1 MMNIFISPFYDT
13 VFFIDMLIRLM
24 ILQQISGLFLSNL
37 KKCWIAFLLTGCQI
51 VFYDIY
57 LLLEPFSF
65 LVIIPF
71 LKTNWNGTQKLF
83 YGLLPF
89 VIGDMFQ
96 RIISLYLRF
105 VFQLDYFSLGLFFDI
120 ILTLLLIPFYTLFFK
135 GLRIE
140 AKYLKV
146 DTLDSDFKN
155 MFIRLNISFI
165 VYFLFVRTTVLI
177 ERWVEMKVISVNW
190 DPYYVRTNIVLLYFV
205 LFTASLLYLNYR
217 NKEKQD
223 KEIQELKDKQ
233 LTDLGRYSRH
243 VESLYKEIRSFR
255 HDYTNILISLNE
267 AIKEEDIV
275 AIRSIYQEVIAD
287 SDRKF
292 YDGKYDIARLSNIQN
307 PAVKSLLS
315 SKMLEAQKKGI
326 AISVEVDA
334 EIEPPALEL
343 IEFITI
349 LSILLDN
356 AIDAAEQCVNGNI
369 VFAYFQEDDRKIIVV
384 ENTTVEDKVST
395 SHIFEYGH
403 STKGDNRGIG
413 LANVKAILHKY
424 PKFSISTNSSNHRFV
439 QELIFIENEY

>member
-1 MMNIFISPFYDT
+1 MKVSLGYDIL
-13 VFFIDMLIRLM
+13 FFIDILIRLY
-24 ILQQISGLFLSNL
+24 IFQQISGFRMTTKKKIAIAVIITLASILLSGTFQL
-37 KKCWIAFLLTGCQI
+37 W
-51 VFYDIY
+51 
-57 LLLEPFSF
+57 EPFS
-65 LVIIPF
+65 LLLIISF
-71 LKTNWNGTQKLF
+71 LKTGWNKIQKIF
-83 YGLLPF
+83 YCLLPF

-96 RIISLYLRF
+96 RIIGLYLRF
-105 VFQLDYFSLGLFFDI
+105 VFDIDIISFNSSPFFNI
-120 ILTLLLIPFYTLFFK
+120 ILTLLLVPFYTIFFK
-135 GLRIE
+135 GLGIE
-140 AKYLKV
+140 SKNLQV
-146 DTLDSDFKN
+146 DTLDQTFKKIFISLN
-155 MFIRLNISFI
+155 VFFITYFLIIRGMIQLEIAIENGLILNIDTYFIR
-165 VYFLFVRTTVLI
+165 
-177 ERWVEMKVISVNW
+177 
-190 DPYYVRTNIVLLYFV
+190 TNVLLIYFTI
-205 LFTASLLYLNYR
+205 FIISMLYLNYQK
-217 NKEKQD
+217 KEKQD

-233 LTDLGRYSRH
+233 LAYLGRYSRH

-326 AISVEVDA
+326 AISVEVDT

-356 AIDAAEQCVNGNI
+356 AIDAAEQCTNGNI
-369 VFAYFQEDDRKIIVV
+369 VFAYFQEYGRKIVVV

-395 SHIFEYGH
+395 SHIFEYGQ
-403 STKGDNRGIG
+403 STKGNNRGIG
-413 LANVKAILHKY
+413 LANVKAILDNY

-439 QELIFIENEY
+439 QELVFLE

>member
-1 MMNIFISPFYDT
+1 MNIFISPFYDT

-24 ILQQISGLFLSNL
+24 ILQQISGLFLSKK
-37 KKCWIAFLLTGCQI
+37 KKCFIASCLTVCQI
-51 VFYDIY
+51 ILYDIY

-65 LVIIPF
+65 LIVIPF
-71 LKTNWNGTQKLF
+71 FKTNWNRTQKIF

-105 VFQLDYFSLGLFFDI
+105 IFDVDI
-120 ILTLLLIPFYTLFFK
+120 VYANASAMFEILLSILLIPFYYGFFK

-140 AKYLKV
+140 SKYLQV
-146 DTLDSDFKN
+146 DTLDKKFRGI
-155 MFIRLNISFI
+155 FFGLNILFI
-165 VYFLFVRTTVLI
+165 TYFLLIRGNLFLEVLMDKGI
-177 ERWVEMKVISVNW
+177 VDIKI
-190 DPYYVRTNIVLLYFV
+190 DTYFIRTNILLLYFI
-205 LFTASLLYLNYR
+205 LFTVSMLYLNYQK
-217 NKEKQD
+217 KEKQD

-275 AIRSIYQEVIAD
+275 AIRTIYSEVIAD

-334 EIEPPALEL
+334 EIEPPDLEL

-369 VFAYFQEDDRKIIVV
+369 VFAYFQEYDRKIIVV
-384 ENTTVEDKVST
+384 ENNTVEDKVST

-413 LANVKAILHKY
+413 LANVKTILDNY

-439 QELIFIENEY
+439 QELVFLE

>member
-13 VFFIDMLIRLM
+13 VFFIDMLIRLL
-24 ILQQISGLFLSNL
+24 ILQRISGLFLSNW
-37 KKCWIAFLLTGCQI
+37 KKFWIAFLLTGCQI

-146 DTLDSDFKN
+146 DTVDSDFKN
-155 MFIRLNISFI
+155 IFIRLNISFI

-255 HDYTNILISLNE
+255 HDYTNILVSLNE
-267 AIKEEDIV
+267 AIKEEDID

-315 SKMLEAQKKGI
+315 SKMLEAQKKSI

-356 AIDAAEQCVNGNI
+356 AIDAAEQCTNGNI
-369 VFAYFQEDDRKIIVV
+369 VFAYFQEYDRKIVVV
-384 ENTTVEDKVST
+384 ENTTVEDKAAT

-413 LANVKAILHKY
+413 LANVKTILDNY

-439 QELIFIENEY
+439 QELVFLE

>member
-1 MMNIFISPFYDT
+1 MNIFISPFYDT

-24 ILQQISGLFLSNL
+24 ILQQISGLFLSKK
-37 KKCWIAFLLTGCQI
+37 KKCLIASCLTVSQI
-51 VFYDIY
+51 VLYNFYS
-57 LLLEPFSF
+57 LLEPFSF
-65 LVIIPF
+65 LAIIPF
-71 LKTNWNGTQKLF
+71 LKTNWNKTQKIF
-83 YGLLPF
+83 YCLLPF

-96 RIISLYLRF
+96 RLIALYLRF
-105 VFQLDYFSLGLFFDI
+105 LFQLDYSEMSVNLLFEI
-120 ILTLLLIPFYTLFFK
+120 VLTLLLIPFYLLFLK

-140 AKYLKV
+140 AKDLKV
-146 DTLDSDFKN
+146 DTLDRELRKIFWWFN
-155 MFIRLNISFI
+155 ASFI
-165 VYFLFVRTTVLI
+165 TYFLLVRTTVQFEFLSI
-177 ERWVEMKVISVNW
+177 NNKITINW
-190 DPYYVRTNIVLLYFV
+190 DPYYVRTNILLVYFIIFV
-205 LFTASLLYLNYR
+205 VSLLYLNYKK
-217 NKEKQD
+217 KEKSD
-223 KEIQELKDKQ
+223 REFQELKDKQ
-233 LTDLGRYSRH
+233 IIDLGRYSRH
-243 VESLYKEIRSFR
+243 IESLYKEIRSFR

-356 AIDAAEQCVNGNI
+356 AIDAAEQCTNGNI
-369 VFAYFQEDDRKIIVV
+369 VFAYFQEYDRKIMVV
-384 ENTTVEDKVST
+384 ENTTVEDKVAT
-395 SHIFEYGH
+395 NHIFKYGH

-413 LANVKAILHKY
+413 LANVKAILDNY

-439 QELIFIENEY
+439 QELVFID

>member
-1 MMNIFISPFYDT
+1 MNIFISPFYDT

-24 ILQQISGLFLSNL
+24 ILQQISGLFLSKK
-37 KKCWIAFLLTGCQI
+37 KKCFIASCLTVCQI
-51 VFYDIY
+51 ILYDIY

-65 LVIIPF
+65 LIVIPF
-71 LKTNWNGTQKLF
+71 FKTNWNGTQKLF

-155 MFIRLNISFI
+155 IFLSLNISFI

-177 ERWVEMKVISVNW
+177 ERWVEMKVIAVNW

-267 AIKEEDIV
+267 AIKDQDIV
-275 AIRSIYQEVIAD
+275 AIRTIYQGVIAD

-369 VFAYFQEDDRKIIVV
+369 VFAYFQEDDRKIVVV

-413 LANVKAILHKY
+413 LANVKAILDNY

-439 QELIFIENEY
+439 QELVFLE

>member
-1 MMNIFISPFYDT
+1 MNIFISPFYDT

-24 ILQQISGLFLSNL
+24 ILQQISGLFLSKK
-37 KKCWIAFLLTGCQI
+37 KKCFIASCLTVCQI
-51 VFYDIY
+51 ILYDIY

-65 LVIIPF
+65 LIVIPF
-71 LKTNWNGTQKLF
+71 FKTNWNRTQKIF

-105 VFQLDYFSLGLFFDI
+105 IFDVDI
-120 ILTLLLIPFYTLFFK
+120 VYANASAMFEILLSILLIPFYYGFFK

-140 AKYLKV
+140 SKYLQV
-146 DTLDSDFKN
+146 DTLDKKFRGI
-155 MFIRLNISFI
+155 FFGLNILFI
-165 VYFLFVRTTVLI
+165 TYFLLIRGNLFLEVLMDKGI
-177 ERWVEMKVISVNW
+177 VDIKI
-190 DPYYVRTNIVLLYFV
+190 DTYFIRTNILLLYFI
-205 LFTASLLYLNYR
+205 LFTVSMLYLNYQK
-217 NKEKQD
+217 KEKQD

-275 AIRSIYQEVIAD
+275 AIRTIYSEVIAD

-334 EIEPPALEL
+334 EIEPPDLEL

-356 AIDAAEQCVNGNI
+356 AIDAAKQCANGNI

-395 SHIFEYGH
+395 SNIFEYGH

-413 LANVKAILHKY
+413 LANVKTILDNY

-439 QELIFIENEY
+439 QELVFLE

>member
-1 MMNIFISPFYDT
+1 MTISPGYDAL
-13 VFFIDMLIRLM
+13 FFIDILIRLY
-24 ILQQISGLFLSNL
+24 IFQQISGFKIEKKKRITIAVIITLASILLSSTFQL
-37 KKCWIAFLLTGCQI
+37 W
-51 VFYDIY
+51 
-57 LLLEPFSF
+57 EPFS
-65 LVIIPF
+65 LLLIVSF
-71 LKTNWNGTQKLF
+71 LKTDWNKTQKIF
-83 YGLLPF
+83 YCLLPF

-96 RIISLYLRF
+96 RIIGLYLRF
-105 VFQLDYFSLGLFFDI
+105 IFDI
-120 ILTLLLIPFYTLFFK
+120 DIVTLNSSPLFNILLTLLLVPFYTIFFK
-135 GLRIE
+135 GLGIE
-140 AKYLKV
+140 SKNLQV
-146 DTLDSDFKN
+146 DTLNQDFKKVFIGLN
-155 MFIRLNISFI
+155 VFFITYFLIIRSMIQLEIAIENGLNLKIDTYFIR
-165 VYFLFVRTTVLI
+165 
-177 ERWVEMKVISVNW
+177 
-190 DPYYVRTNIVLLYFV
+190 TNVLLIYFI
-205 LFTASLLYLNYR
+205 LFTVSMLYLNYQK
-217 NKEKQD
+217 KEKQAL
-223 KEIQELKDKQ
+223 EIQELKDKQ

-275 AIRSIYQEVIAD
+275 AIRTIYSEVIAD

-334 EIEPPALEL
+334 EIEPPDLEL

-356 AIDAAEQCVNGNI
+356 AIDAAKQCANGNI
-369 VFAYFQEDDRKIIVV
+369 VFAYFQEDDRKIVVV
-384 ENTTVEDKVST
+384 ENTTVEDKVAT
-395 SHIFEYGH
+395 NHIFKYGH

-413 LANVKAILHKY
+413 LANVKAILDNY

-439 QELIFIENEY
+439 QELVFLE

>member
-1 MMNIFISPFYDT
+1 MNIFISPFYDT

-24 ILQQISGLFLSNL
+24 ILQQISGLFLSKK
-37 KKCWIAFLLTGCQI
+37 KKCFIASCLTVCQI
-51 VFYDIY
+51 ILYDIY

-65 LVIIPF
+65 LIVIPF
-71 LKTNWNGTQKLF
+71 FKTNWNRTQKIF

-105 VFQLDYFSLGLFFDI
+105 IFDVDI
-120 ILTLLLIPFYTLFFK
+120 VYANASAMFEILLSILLIPFYYGFFK

-140 AKYLKV
+140 SKYLQV
-146 DTLDSDFKN
+146 DTLDKKFRGI
-155 MFIRLNISFI
+155 FFGLNILFI
-165 VYFLFVRTTVLI
+165 TYFLLIRGNLFLEVLMDKGI
-177 ERWVEMKVISVNW
+177 VDIKI
-190 DPYYVRTNIVLLYFV
+190 DTYFIRTNILLLYFI
-205 LFTASLLYLNYR
+205 LFTVSMLYLNYQK
-217 NKEKQD
+217 KEKQD

-275 AIRSIYQEVIAD
+275 AIRTIYSEVIAD

-334 EIEPPALEL
+334 EIEPPDLEL

-356 AIDAAEQCVNGNI
+356 AIDAAKQCANGNI

-413 LANVKAILHKY
+413 LTNVKTILDNY

-439 QELIFIENEY
+439 QELVFLE

>member
-1 MMNIFISPFYDT
+1 MTISPGYDAL
-13 VFFIDMLIRLM
+13 FFIDILIRLY
-24 ILQQISGLFLSNL
+24 IFQQISGFKIEKKKRITIAVIITLASILLSSTFQL
-37 KKCWIAFLLTGCQI
+37 W
-51 VFYDIY
+51 
-57 LLLEPFSF
+57 EPFS
-65 LVIIPF
+65 LLLIVSF
-71 LKTNWNGTQKLF
+71 LKTDWNKTQKIF
-83 YGLLPF
+83 YCLLPF

-96 RIISLYLRF
+96 RIIGLYLRF
-105 VFQLDYFSLGLFFDI
+105 IFDI
-120 ILTLLLIPFYTLFFK
+120 DIVTLNSSPLFNILLTLLLVPFYTIFFK
-135 GLRIE
+135 GLGIE
-140 AKYLKV
+140 SKNLQV
-146 DTLDSDFKN
+146 DTLNQDFKKIFISLN
-155 MFIRLNISFI
+155 IFFITYFLIIRGMIQLEIAIENGLILNIDTYFIR
-165 VYFLFVRTTVLI
+165 
-177 ERWVEMKVISVNW
+177 
-190 DPYYVRTNIVLLYFV
+190 TNVLLIYFTI
-205 LFTASLLYLNYR
+205 FIISMLYLNYQK
-217 NKEKQD
+217 KEKQD

-233 LTDLGRYSRH
+233 LADLGRYSRH

-369 VFAYFQEDDRKIIVV
+369 VFAYFQEYDRKIIVV

-413 LANVKAILHKY
+413 LANVKTILDNY

-439 QELIFIENEY
+439 QELVFLE

>member
-1 MMNIFISPFYDT
+1 
-13 VFFIDMLIRLM
+13 MLIRLM

-51 VFYDIY
+51 LFYDIY

-155 MFIRLNISFI
+155 IFIRLNISFI

-255 HDYTNILISLNE
+255 HDYTNILVSLNE

-275 AIRSIYQEVIAD
+275 AIRTIYREVIAD

-326 AISVEVDA
+326 AISVEVDS

-369 VFAYFQEDDRKIIVV
+369 VFAYFQEYDRKIIIV

>member
-1 MMNIFISPFYDT
+1 MKVSLGYDIL
-13 VFFIDMLIRLM
+13 FFIDILIRLY
-24 ILQQISGLFLSNL
+24 IFQQISGFKIEKKNIIIIASTITLASILLSSTFQL
-37 KKCWIAFLLTGCQI
+37 W
-51 VFYDIY
+51 
-57 LLLEPFSF
+57 EPFS
-65 LVIIPF
+65 LLLIVSF
-71 LKTNWNGTQKLF
+71 LKTDWNKTQKIF
-83 YGLLPF
+83 YCLLPF

-96 RIISLYLRF
+96 RIIGLYFRF
-105 VFQLDYFSLGLFFDI
+105 LVDTDIVTLNSSPFFNI
-120 ILTLLLIPFYTLFFK
+120 LLTLLLVPFYTIFFK
-135 GLRIE
+135 GLGIE
-140 AKYLKV
+140 SKNLRV
-146 DTLDSDFKN
+146 DTLDQTFNKTFIGLNLFFITYFLTIRGMIQLEIAIENGLNLKIDTY
-155 MFIRLNISFI
+155 FIR
-165 VYFLFVRTTVLI
+165 
-177 ERWVEMKVISVNW
+177 
-190 DPYYVRTNIVLLYFV
+190 TNVLLIYFI
-205 LFTASLLYLNYR
+205 LFTVSMLYLNYQK
-217 NKEKQD
+217 KEKQAL
-223 KEIQELKDKQ
+223 EIQELKDKQ
-233 LTDLGRYSRH
+233 LTDLGRYSH
-243 VESLYKEIRSFR
+243 HIESLYKEIRSFR

-275 AIRSIYQEVIAD
+275 AIRSIYHEVIAD

-356 AIDAAEQCVNGNI
+356 AIDAAEQCTNGNI
-369 VFAYFQEDDRKIIVV
+369 VFAYFQEDDRKIVVV

-413 LANVKAILHKY
+413 LANVKAILDSY
-424 PKFSISTNSSNHRFV
+424 PKFSVSTNSNNHRFV
-439 QELIFIENEY
+439 QELVFIDEG

>member
-1 MMNIFISPFYDT
+1 MNIFISPFYDT

-24 ILQQISGLFLSNL
+24 ILQQISGLFLSKK
-37 KKCWIAFLLTGCQI
+37 KKCLIASCLTVCQI
-51 VFYDIY
+51 ILYDIY

-65 LVIIPF
+65 LIVIPF
-71 LKTNWNGTQKLF
+71 FKTNWNGTQKLF

-140 AKYLKV
+140 AKDLKV

-155 MFIRLNISFI
+155 IFLSLNISFI

-177 ERWVEMKVISVNW
+177 ERWVEMKVIAVNW

-255 HDYTNILISLNE
+255 HDYTNILVSLNE

-275 AIRSIYQEVIAD
+275 AIRTIYREVIAD

-369 VFAYFQEDDRKIIVV
+369 VFAYFRKFYN
-384 ENTTVEDKVST
+384 EVSHLT
-395 SHIFEYGH
+395 
-403 STKGDNRGIG
+403 
-413 LANVKAILHKY
+413 LVK
-424 PKFSISTNSSNHRFV
+424 N
-439 QELIFIENEY
+439 

>member
-1 MMNIFISPFYDT
+1 MKVSLGYDIL
-13 VFFIDMLIRLM
+13 FFIDILIRLY
-24 ILQQISGLFLSNL
+24 IFQQISGFRMTTKKKIAIAVIITLTSILLSGTFQL
-37 KKCWIAFLLTGCQI
+37 W
-51 VFYDIY
+51 
-57 LLLEPFSF
+57 EPFS
-65 LVIIPF
+65 LLLIISF
-71 LKTNWNGTQKLF
+71 LKTGWNKIQKIF
-83 YGLLPF
+83 YCLLPF

-96 RIISLYLRF
+96 RIIGLYLRF
-105 VFQLDYFSLGLFFDI
+105 VFDIDIISFNSSPFFNI
-120 ILTLLLIPFYTLFFK
+120 ILTLLLVPFYTIFFK
-135 GLRIE
+135 GLGIE
-140 AKYLKV
+140 SKNLQV
-146 DTLDSDFKN
+146 DTLDQTFKKIFISLN
-155 MFIRLNISFI
+155 VFFITYFLIIRGMIQLEIAIENGLILNIDTYFIR
-165 VYFLFVRTTVLI
+165 
-177 ERWVEMKVISVNW
+177 
-190 DPYYVRTNIVLLYFV
+190 TNVLLIYFTV
-205 LFTASLLYLNYR
+205 FIISMLYLNYQK
-217 NKEKQD
+217 KEKQD

-233 LTDLGRYSRH
+233 LADLGRYSRH

-326 AISVEVDA
+326 AISVEVDT

-356 AIDAAEQCVNGNI
+356 AIDAAEQCTNGNI
-369 VFAYFQEDDRKIIVV
+369 VFAYFQEYGRKIVVV

-395 SHIFEYGH
+395 SHIFEYGQ
-403 STKGDNRGIG
+403 STKGNNRGIG
-413 LANVKAILHKY
+413 LANVKAILDNY
-424 PKFSISTNSSNHRFV
+424 PKFTLSTNSSNHRFV
-439 QELIFIENEY
+439 QELVFIEEV

>member
-1 MMNIFISPFYDT
+1 MNIFISPFYDT
-13 VFFIDMLIRLM
+13 VFFIDMLIRLL

-155 MFIRLNISFI
+155 IFLSLNISFI

-177 ERWVEMKVISVNW
+177 ERWVEMKVIAVNW

-233 LTDLGRYSRH
+233 LADLGRYSRH

-255 HDYTNILISLNE
+255 HDYTNILVSLNE
-267 AIKEEDIV
+267 AIKDEDIV
-275 AIRSIYQEVIAD
+275 AIRSIYHEVIAD
-287 SDRKF
+287 TDRKF

-356 AIDAAEQCVNGNI
+356 AIDAAEQCTNGNI
-369 VFAYFQEDDRKIIVV
+369 VFAYFQEDDRKIVVV

-413 LANVKAILHKY
+413 LANVKTILDNY

>member
-1 MMNIFISPFYDT
+1 MKVSLGYDIL
-13 VFFIDMLIRLM
+13 FFIDILIRLY
-24 ILQQISGLFLSNL
+24 IFQQISGFKIEKKNIIMIASIITLASILLSSTFQL
-37 KKCWIAFLLTGCQI
+37 W
-51 VFYDIY
+51 
-57 LLLEPFSF
+57 EPFS
-65 LVIIPF
+65 LLLIVSF
-71 LKTNWNGTQKLF
+71 LKTDWNKTQKIF
-83 YGLLPF
+83 YCLLPF

-96 RIISLYLRF
+96 RIIGLYLRF
-105 VFQLDYFSLGLFFDI
+105 IFDIDIISFNSSPFFNI
-120 ILTLLLIPFYTLFFK
+120 ILTILLVPFYTILFK
-135 GLRIE
+135 GLGIE
-140 AKYLKV
+140 SKNLQV
-146 DTLDSDFKN
+146 DTLDQTFKKIFISLN
-155 MFIRLNISFI
+155 VFFITYFLIIRGMIQLEIAIENGLILNIDTYFIR
-165 VYFLFVRTTVLI
+165 
-177 ERWVEMKVISVNW
+177 
-190 DPYYVRTNIVLLYFV
+190 TNVLLIYFTI
-205 LFTASLLYLNYR
+205 FIISMLYLNYQK
-217 NKEKQD
+217 KEKQD

-233 LTDLGRYSRH
+233 LADLGRYSRH

-275 AIRSIYQEVIAD
+275 AIRTIYQGVIAD

-334 EIEPPALEL
+334 KIEPPALEL

-356 AIDAAEQCVNGNI
+356 AIDAAEQCTNGNI

-384 ENTTVEDKVST
+384 ENTTVEDKVAT
-395 SHIFEYGH
+395 NHIFKYGH

-413 LANVKAILHKY
+413 LANVKAILDNY

-439 QELIFIENEY
+439 QELVFLE

>member
-1 MMNIFISPFYDT
+1 MKVSLGYDIL
-13 VFFIDMLIRLM
+13 FFIDILIRLY
-24 ILQQISGLFLSNL
+24 IFQQISGFKIEKKNIIMIASIITVASILLSSTFQL
-37 KKCWIAFLLTGCQI
+37 W
-51 VFYDIY
+51 
-57 LLLEPFSF
+57 EPFS
-65 LVIIPF
+65 LLLIVSF
-71 LKTNWNGTQKLF
+71 LKTDWNKTQKIF
-83 YGLLPF
+83 YCLLPF

-96 RIISLYLRF
+96 RIIGLYLRF
-105 VFQLDYFSLGLFFDI
+105 IFDIDIISFNSSPFFNI
-120 ILTLLLIPFYTLFFK
+120 ILTILLVPFYTILFK
-135 GLRIE
+135 GLGIE
-140 AKYLKV
+140 SKNLQV
-146 DTLDSDFKN
+146 DTLDQTFKKIFISLN
-155 MFIRLNISFI
+155 VFFITYFLIIRGMIQLEIAIENGLILNIDTYFIR
-165 VYFLFVRTTVLI
+165 
-177 ERWVEMKVISVNW
+177 
-190 DPYYVRTNIVLLYFV
+190 TNVLLIYFTI
-205 LFTASLLYLNYR
+205 FIISMLYLNYQK
-217 NKEKQD
+217 KEKQD

-233 LTDLGRYSRH
+233 LADLGRYSRH

-275 AIRSIYQEVIAD
+275 AIRTIYQGVIAD

-334 EIEPPALEL
+334 EIEPPDLEL

-356 AIDAAEQCVNGNI
+356 AIDAAEQCANGNI
-369 VFAYFQEDDRKIIVV
+369 VFAYFQEDDRKIVVV

-395 SHIFEYGH
+395 NHIFEYGH

-413 LANVKAILHKY
+413 LANVKAILDSY
-424 PKFSISTNSSNHRFV
+424 PKFSISTNSNNHRFV
-439 QELIFIENEY
+439 QELVFIE

>member
-1 MMNIFISPFYDT
+1 MTISPGYD
-13 VFFIDMLIRLM
+13 VLFFIDILIRLY
-24 ILQQISGLFLSNL
+24 IFQQISGFIIEKKKRITIAVIITIASILFSKTFQL
-37 KKCWIAFLLTGCQI
+37 W
-51 VFYDIY
+51 
-57 LLLEPFSF
+57 EPFS
-65 LVIIPF
+65 LLLIVSF
-71 LKTNWNGTQKLF
+71 LKTDWNKTQKIF
-83 YGLLPF
+83 YCLLPF

-96 RIISLYLRF
+96 RIIGLYLRF
-105 VFQLDYFSLGLFFDI
+105 IFDI
-120 ILTLLLIPFYTLFFK
+120 DIVTLNSSPFFNILLTLLLVPFYTIFFK
-135 GLRIE
+135 GLGIE
-140 AKYLKV
+140 SKNLQV
-146 DTLDSDFKN
+146 DTLDQDFKKIFIGLN
-155 MFIRLNISFI
+155 VFFITYFLIIRSMIQLEIAIENGLNLKLDTYFIR
-165 VYFLFVRTTVLI
+165 
-177 ERWVEMKVISVNW
+177 
-190 DPYYVRTNIVLLYFV
+190 TNVLLIYFV
-205 LFTASLLYLNYR
+205 LFIVGMLYLNYQK
-217 NKEKQD
+217 KEKQAR
-223 KEIQELKDKQ
+223 EIQDLKDRQ
-233 LTDLGRYSRH
+233 ITDLGRYSRH

-275 AIRSIYQEVIAD
+275 AIRSIYHEVIAD

-356 AIDAAEQCVNGNI
+356 AIDAAEQCTNGNI
-369 VFAYFQEDDRKIIVV
+369 VFAYFQEYDRKIVVV

-395 SHIFEYGH
+395 SHIFEYGQ

-413 LANVKAILHKY
+413 LANVKAILDNY

-439 QELIFIENEY
+439 QELVFID

>member
-1 MMNIFISPFYDT
+1 MTISPGYDAL
-13 VFFIDMLIRLM
+13 FFIDILIRLY
-24 ILQQISGLFLSNL
+24 IFQQISGFKIEKKKRITIAVIITLASILLSSTFQL
-37 KKCWIAFLLTGCQI
+37 W
-51 VFYDIY
+51 
-57 LLLEPFSF
+57 EPFS
-65 LVIIPF
+65 LLLIVSF
-71 LKTNWNGTQKLF
+71 LKTDWNKTQKIF
-83 YGLLPF
+83 YCLLPF

-96 RIISLYLRF
+96 RIIGLYLRF
-105 VFQLDYFSLGLFFDI
+105 IFDIDIVTLNSSPFFNI
-120 ILTLLLIPFYTLFFK
+120 ILTILLVPFYTIFFK
-135 GLRIE
+135 GLGIE
-140 AKYLKV
+140 SKNLRV
-146 DTLDSDFKN
+146 DTLNQDFKKIFIGLN
-155 MFIRLNISFI
+155 VFFITYFLIIRSMIQLEIAIENGLNLKIDTYFIR
-165 VYFLFVRTTVLI
+165 
-177 ERWVEMKVISVNW
+177 
-190 DPYYVRTNIVLLYFV
+190 TNVLLIYFV
-205 LFTASLLYLNYR
+205 LFIVSMLYLNYQK
-217 NKEKQD
+217 KEKQD

-233 LTDLGRYSRH
+233 LADLGRYSRH

-275 AIRSIYQEVIAD
+275 AIRTIYQGVIAN

-334 EIEPPALEL
+334 EIEPPDLEL

-356 AIDAAEQCVNGNI
+356 AIDAAKQCANGNI

-413 LANVKAILHKY
+413 LANVKAILDSY
-424 PKFSISTNSSNHRFV
+424 PKFSISTNSNNHRFV
-439 QELIFIENEY
+439 QELVFIE

>member
-1 MMNIFISPFYDT
+1 MNIFISPFYDT

-24 ILQQISGLFLSNL
+24 ILQQISGLFLSKK
-37 KKCWIAFLLTGCQI
+37 KKCFIASCLTVCQI
-51 VFYDIY
+51 ILYDIY

-65 LVIIPF
+65 LIVIPF
-71 LKTNWNGTQKLF
+71 FKTNWNRTQKIF

-105 VFQLDYFSLGLFFDI
+105 IFDVDI
-120 ILTLLLIPFYTLFFK
+120 VYANASAMFEILLSILLIPFYYGFFK

-140 AKYLKV
+140 SKYLQV
-146 DTLDSDFKN
+146 DTLDKKFRGI
-155 MFIRLNISFI
+155 FFGLNILFI
-165 VYFLFVRTTVLI
+165 TYFLLIRGNLFLEVLMDKGI
-177 ERWVEMKVISVNW
+177 VDIKI
-190 DPYYVRTNIVLLYFV
+190 DTYFIRTNILLLYFI
-205 LFTASLLYLNYR
+205 LFTVSMLYLNYQK
-217 NKEKQD
+217 KEKQD

-275 AIRSIYQEVIAD
+275 AIRTIYSEVIAD

-334 EIEPPALEL
+334 EIEPPDLEL

-356 AIDAAEQCVNGNI
+356 AIDAAKQCANGNI

-413 LANVKAILHKY
+413 LANVKTILDNY

-439 QELIFIENEY
+439 QELVFIE

>member
-1 MMNIFISPFYDT
+1 M
-13 VFFIDMLIRLM
+13 
-24 ILQQISGLFLSNL
+24 
-37 KKCWIAFLLTGCQI
+37 
-51 VFYDIY
+51 
-57 LLLEPFSF
+57 
-65 LVIIPF
+65 
-71 LKTNWNGTQKLF
+71 
-83 YGLLPF
+83 
-89 VIGDMFQ
+89 
-96 RIISLYLRF
+96 
-105 VFQLDYFSLGLFFDI
+105 
-120 ILTLLLIPFYTLFFK
+120 
-135 GLRIE
+135 
-140 AKYLKV
+140 
-146 DTLDSDFKN
+146 
-155 MFIRLNISFI
+155 
-165 VYFLFVRTTVLI
+165 
-177 ERWVEMKVISVNW
+177 
-190 DPYYVRTNIVLLYFV
+190 
-205 LFTASLLYLNYR
+205 LYLNYQK
-217 NKEKQD
+217 KEKQD

-275 AIRSIYQEVIAD
+275 AIRTIYSEVIAD

-334 EIEPPALEL
+334 EIEPPDLEL

-356 AIDAAEQCVNGNI
+356 AIDAAKQCANGNI
-369 VFAYFQEDDRKIIVV
+369 VFAYFQEDDRKIVVV

-395 SHIFEYGH
+395 NHIFEYGH

-413 LANVKAILHKY
+413 LANVKAILDSY
-424 PKFSISTNSSNHRFV
+424 PKFSISTNSNNHRFV
-439 QELIFIENEY
+439 QELVFIE

>member
-1 MMNIFISPFYDT
+1 MNIFISPFYDT

-155 MFIRLNISFI
+155 IFIRLNISFI

-255 HDYTNILISLNE
+255 HDYTNILVSLNE

-275 AIRSIYQEVIAD
+275 AIRTIYREVIAD

-326 AISVEVDA
+326 AISVEVDS

-369 VFAYFQEDDRKIIVV
+369 VFAYFQEYDRKIIIV

>member
-1 MMNIFISPFYDT
+1 MMTISPGYDAL
-13 VFFIDMLIRLM
+13 FFIDILIRLY
-24 ILQQISGLFLSNL
+24 IFQQISGFKIEKKKRITIAVIITLASILLSSTFQL
-37 KKCWIAFLLTGCQI
+37 W
-51 VFYDIY
+51 
-57 LLLEPFSF
+57 EPFS
-65 LVIIPF
+65 LLLIVSF
-71 LKTNWNGTQKLF
+71 LKTDWNKTQKIF
-83 YGLLPF
+83 YCLLPF

-96 RIISLYLRF
+96 RIIGLYLRF
-105 VFQLDYFSLGLFFDI
+105 IFDI
-120 ILTLLLIPFYTLFFK
+120 DIVTLNSSPLFNILLTLLLVPFYTIFFK
-135 GLRIE
+135 GLGIE
-140 AKYLKV
+140 SKNLQV
-146 DTLDSDFKN
+146 DTLNQDFKKIFIGLN
-155 MFIRLNISFI
+155 VFFITYFLIIRSMIQLEIAIENGLNLKIDTYFIR
-165 VYFLFVRTTVLI
+165 
-177 ERWVEMKVISVNW
+177 
-190 DPYYVRTNIVLLYFV
+190 TNVLLIYFI
-205 LFTASLLYLNYR
+205 LFTVSMLYLNYQK
-217 NKEKQD
+217 KEKQAL
-223 KEIQELKDKQ
+223 EIQELKDKQ
-233 LTDLGRYSRH
+233 LTDLGRYSH
-243 VESLYKEIRSFR
+243 HIESLYKEIRSFR

-275 AIRSIYQEVIAD
+275 AIRSIYHEVIAD

-334 EIEPPALEL
+334 KIEPPALEL

-356 AIDAAEQCVNGNI
+356 AIDAAEQCTNGNI
-369 VFAYFQEDDRKIIVV
+369 VFAYFQEDDRKIVVV

-413 LANVKAILHKY
+413 LANVKAILDNY

-439 QELIFIENEY
+439 QELVFLE

>member
-1 MMNIFISPFYDT
+1 MKVSLGYDIL
-13 VFFIDMLIRLM
+13 FFIDILIRLY
-24 ILQQISGLFLSNL
+24 IFQQISGFRMTTKKKIAIAVIITLTSILLSGTFQL
-37 KKCWIAFLLTGCQI
+37 W
-51 VFYDIY
+51 
-57 LLLEPFSF
+57 EPFS
-65 LVIIPF
+65 LLLIISF
-71 LKTNWNGTQKLF
+71 LKTGWNKIQKIF
-83 YGLLPF
+83 YCLLPF

-96 RIISLYLRF
+96 RIIGLYLRF
-105 VFQLDYFSLGLFFDI
+105 VFDIDIISFNSSPFFNI
-120 ILTLLLIPFYTLFFK
+120 ILTLLLVPFYTIFFK
-135 GLRIE
+135 GLGIE
-140 AKYLKV
+140 SKNLQV
-146 DTLDSDFKN
+146 DTLDQTFKKIFISLN
-155 MFIRLNISFI
+155 VFFITYFLIIRGMIQLEIAIENGLILNIDTYFIR
-165 VYFLFVRTTVLI
+165 
-177 ERWVEMKVISVNW
+177 
-190 DPYYVRTNIVLLYFV
+190 TNVLLIYFTV
-205 LFTASLLYLNYR
+205 FIISMLYLNYQK
-217 NKEKQD
+217 KEKQD

-233 LTDLGRYSRH
+233 LADLGRYSRH

-326 AISVEVDA
+326 AISVEVDT

-356 AIDAAEQCVNGNI
+356 AIDAAEQCTNGNI
-369 VFAYFQEDDRKIIVV
+369 VFAYFQEYGRKIVVV

-395 SHIFEYGH
+395 SHIFEYGQ
-403 STKGDNRGIG
+403 STKGNNRGIG
-413 LANVKAILHKY
+413 LANVKAILDNY

-439 QELIFIENEY
+439 QELVFLD

>member
-1 MMNIFISPFYDT
+1 MKVSLGYDIL
-13 VFFIDMLIRLM
+13 FFIDILIRLY
-24 ILQQISGLFLSNL
+24 IFQQISGFKIEKKNIIMIASIITLASILLSSTFQL
-37 KKCWIAFLLTGCQI
+37 W
-51 VFYDIY
+51 
-57 LLLEPFSF
+57 EPFS
-65 LVIIPF
+65 LLLIVSF
-71 LKTNWNGTQKLF
+71 LKTDWNKTQKIF
-83 YGLLPF
+83 YCLLPF

-96 RIISLYLRF
+96 RIIGLYLRF
-105 VFQLDYFSLGLFFDI
+105 IFDIDIISFNSSPFFNI
-120 ILTLLLIPFYTLFFK
+120 ILTILLVPFYTILFK
-135 GLRIE
+135 GLGIE
-140 AKYLKV
+140 SKNLQV
-146 DTLDSDFKN
+146 DTLDQTFKKIFISLN
-155 MFIRLNISFI
+155 VFFITYFLIIRGMIQLEIAIDNGLILNIDTYFIRTNVLLIYFTIFI
-165 VYFLFVRTTVLI
+165 VS
-177 ERWVEMKVISVNW
+177 M
-190 DPYYVRTNIVLLYFV
+190 
-205 LFTASLLYLNYR
+205 LYLNYQK
-217 NKEKQD
+217 KEKQD

-233 LTDLGRYSRH
+233 LADLGRYSRH

-275 AIRSIYQEVIAD
+275 AIRTIYQGVIAD

-334 EIEPPALEL
+334 EIEPPDLEL

-356 AIDAAEQCVNGNI
+356 AIDAAKQCANGNI

-413 LANVKAILHKY
+413 LANVKAILDNY
-424 PKFSISTNSSNHRFV
+424 PKFSISTKSSNHRFV
-439 QELIFIENEY
+439 QELVFLE

>member
-1 MMNIFISPFYDT
+1 MTISPGYDAL
-13 VFFIDMLIRLM
+13 FFIDILIRLY
-24 ILQQISGLFLSNL
+24 IFQQISGFKIEKKKRITIAVIITLASILLSSTFQL
-37 KKCWIAFLLTGCQI
+37 W
-51 VFYDIY
+51 
-57 LLLEPFSF
+57 EPFS
-65 LVIIPF
+65 LLLIVSF
-71 LKTNWNGTQKLF
+71 LKTDWNKTQKIF
-83 YGLLPF
+83 YCLLPF

-96 RIISLYLRF
+96 RIIGLYLRF
-105 VFQLDYFSLGLFFDI
+105 IFDI
-120 ILTLLLIPFYTLFFK
+120 DIVTLNSSPLFNILLTLLLVPFYTIFFK
-135 GLRIE
+135 GLGIE
-140 AKYLKV
+140 SKNLQV
-146 DTLDSDFKN
+146 DTLNQDFKKVFIGLN
-155 MFIRLNISFI
+155 VFFITYFLIIRSMIQLEIAIENGLNLKIDTYFIR
-165 VYFLFVRTTVLI
+165 
-177 ERWVEMKVISVNW
+177 
-190 DPYYVRTNIVLLYFV
+190 TNVLLIYFI
-205 LFTASLLYLNYR
+205 LFTVSMLYLNYQK
-217 NKEKQD
+217 KEKQD

-255 HDYTNILISLNE
+255 HDYTNILVSLNE

-275 AIRSIYQEVIAD
+275 AIRTIYREVIAD

-369 VFAYFQEDDRKIIVV
+369 VFAYFQEDDRKIVVV

-413 LANVKAILHKY
+413 LANVKAILDNY

-439 QELIFIENEY
+439 QELVFLE

>member
-1 MMNIFISPFYDT
+1 MTISPGYDAL
-13 VFFIDMLIRLM
+13 FFIDILIRLY
-24 ILQQISGLFLSNL
+24 IFQQISGFKIEKKKRITIAVIITLASILLSSTFQL
-37 KKCWIAFLLTGCQI
+37 W
-51 VFYDIY
+51 
-57 LLLEPFSF
+57 EPFS
-65 LVIIPF
+65 LLLIVSF
-71 LKTNWNGTQKLF
+71 LKTDWNKTQKIF
-83 YGLLPF
+83 YCLLPF

-96 RIISLYLRF
+96 RIIGLYLRF
-105 VFQLDYFSLGLFFDI
+105 IFDI
-120 ILTLLLIPFYTLFFK
+120 DIVTLNSSPFFNILLTLLLVPFYTIFFK
-135 GLRIE
+135 GLGIE
-140 AKYLKV
+140 SKNLQV
-146 DTLDSDFKN
+146 DTLNQDFKKVFIGLN
-155 MFIRLNISFI
+155 VFFITYFLIIRSMIQLEIAIENGLNLKIDTYFIR
-165 VYFLFVRTTVLI
+165 
-177 ERWVEMKVISVNW
+177 
-190 DPYYVRTNIVLLYFV
+190 TNVLLIYFI
-205 LFTASLLYLNYR
+205 LFTVSMLYLNYQK
-217 NKEKQD
+217 KEKQD

-233 LTDLGRYSRH
+233 LADLGRYSRH

-275 AIRSIYQEVIAD
+275 AIRTIYQGVIAD

-334 EIEPPALEL
+334 EIEPPDLEL

-356 AIDAAEQCVNGNI
+356 AIDAAEQCANGNI
-369 VFAYFQEDDRKIIVV
+369 VFAYFQEDDRKIVVV
-384 ENTTVEDKVST
+384 ENTTVEDKVSA

-413 LANVKAILHKY
+413 LANVKTILDSY

-439 QELIFIENEY
+439 QELVFLE

>member
-1 MMNIFISPFYDT
+1 MKVSLGYDIL
-13 VFFIDMLIRLM
+13 FFIDILIRLY
-24 ILQQISGLFLSNL
+24 IFQQISGFKIEKKNIIMIASIITVASILLSSTFQL
-37 KKCWIAFLLTGCQI
+37 W
-51 VFYDIY
+51 
-57 LLLEPFSF
+57 EPFS
-65 LVIIPF
+65 LLLIVSF
-71 LKTNWNGTQKLF
+71 LKTDWNKTQKIF
-83 YGLLPF
+83 YCLLPF

-96 RIISLYLRF
+96 RIIGLYLRF
-105 VFQLDYFSLGLFFDI
+105 IFDIDIISFNSSPFFNI
-120 ILTLLLIPFYTLFFK
+120 ILTILLVPFYTILFK
-135 GLRIE
+135 GLGIE
-140 AKYLKV
+140 SKNLQV
-146 DTLDSDFKN
+146 DTLDQTFKKIFISLN
-155 MFIRLNISFI
+155 VFFITYFLIIRGMIQLEIAIENGLILNIDTYFIR
-165 VYFLFVRTTVLI
+165 
-177 ERWVEMKVISVNW
+177 
-190 DPYYVRTNIVLLYFV
+190 TNVLLIYFTI
-205 LFTASLLYLNYR
+205 FIISMLYLNYQK
-217 NKEKQD
+217 KEKQD

-233 LTDLGRYSRH
+233 LADLGRYSRH

-275 AIRSIYQEVIAD
+275 AIRTIYQGVIAD

-334 EIEPPALEL
+334 EIEPPDLEL

-356 AIDAAEQCVNGNI
+356 AIDAAEQCANGNI
-369 VFAYFQEDDRKIIVV
+369 VFAYFQEDDRKIVVV

-395 SHIFEYGH
+395 NHIFEYGH

-413 LANVKAILHKY
+413 LANVKVIFNKY
-424 PKFSISTNSSNHRFV
+424 PRFTLSTNSNNHRFI
-439 QELIFIENEY
+439 QELVFIEEV

>member
-1 MMNIFISPFYDT
+1 MTISPGYDAL
-13 VFFIDMLIRLM
+13 FFIDILIRLY
-24 ILQQISGLFLSNL
+24 IFQQISGFKIEKKKRITIAVIITLASILLSSTFQL
-37 KKCWIAFLLTGCQI
+37 W
-51 VFYDIY
+51 
-57 LLLEPFSF
+57 EPFS
-65 LVIIPF
+65 LLLIVSF
-71 LKTNWNGTQKLF
+71 LKTDWNKTQKIF
-83 YGLLPF
+83 YCLLPF

-96 RIISLYLRF
+96 RIIGLYLRF
-105 VFQLDYFSLGLFFDI
+105 IFDI
-120 ILTLLLIPFYTLFFK
+120 DIVTLNSSPFFNILLTLLLVPFYTIFFK
-135 GLRIE
+135 GLGIE
-140 AKYLKV
+140 SKNLQV
-146 DTLDSDFKN
+146 DTLNQDFKKVFIGLN
-155 MFIRLNISFI
+155 VFFITYFLIIRSMIQLEIAIENGLNLKLDTYFIR
-165 VYFLFVRTTVLI
+165 
-177 ERWVEMKVISVNW
+177 
-190 DPYYVRTNIVLLYFV
+190 TNVLLIYFV
-205 LFTASLLYLNYR
+205 LFIVSMLYLNYQK
-217 NKEKQD
+217 KEKQE

-233 LTDLGRYSRH
+233 LADLGRYSRH

-275 AIRSIYQEVIAD
+275 AIRTIYSEVIAD

-292 YDGKYDIARLSNIQN
+292 YDGKYDIARLSNIQH

-326 AISVEVDA
+326 SISVEVDA

-356 AIDAAEQCVNGNI
+356 AIDAAEQCTNGNI
-369 VFAYFQEDDRKIIVV
+369 VFAYFQEYDRKIVVV
-384 ENTTVEDKVST
+384 ENTTVEDKVAT
-395 SHIFEYGH
+395 NHIFEYGH

-439 QELIFIENEY
+439 QELVFLE

>member
-255 HDYTNILISLNE
+255 HDYTNILVSLNE

-275 AIRSIYQEVIAD
+275 AIRTIYREVIAD

-369 VFAYFQEDDRKIIVV
+369 VFAYFQEYDRKIVVV

-413 LANVKAILHKY
+413 LANVKAVLDKY
-424 PKFSISTNSSNHRFV
+424 PKFTLSTNSSNHRFV

>member
-1 MMNIFISPFYDT
+1 MIVFSPIDDIIFFVGI
-13 VFFIDMLIRLM
+13 LIRL
-24 ILQQISGLFLSNL
+24 IIFEQISGIKVNN
-37 KKCWIAFLLTGCQI
+37 IAKLTISFLLTVIQI
-51 VFYDIY
+51 LFFNVY
-57 LLLEPFSF
+57 LLIEPISL
-65 LVIIPF
+65 LVVLQF
-71 LKTNWNGTQKLF
+71 FKTKWNKTQKLF
-83 YGLLPF
+83 YGLLPI

-105 VFQLDYFSLGLFFDI
+105 ILNVDIEYANNSLLFDI
-120 ILTLLLIPFYTLFFK
+120 LLPVFLVPFYYGFFK

-140 AKYLKV
+140 EKYLKV
-146 DTLDSDFKN
+146 DTIDRDFRTIFWGLN
-155 MFIRLNISFI
+155 TLFISYL
-165 VYFLFVRTTVLI
+165 VLI
-177 ERWVEMKVISVNW
+177 RGNLFLEILIEERGLNVSLDTYFI
-190 DPYYVRTNIVLLYFV
+190 RTNILLIYFI
-205 LFTASLLYLNYR
+205 LFTVSMLYLNYKK
-217 NKEKQD
+217 KEKQE

-255 HDYTNILISLNE
+255 HDYTNILVSLNE
-267 AIKEEDIV
+267 AIKEEDID
-275 AIRSIYQEVIAD
+275 AIRTIYREVIAD

-292 YDGKYDIARLSNIQN
+292 YDGKYDIARLSNIQH

-334 EIEPPALEL
+334 EIEPPALES

-356 AIDAAEQCVNGNI
+356 AIDAAEQCTDGNI
-369 VFAYFQEDDRKIIVV
+369 VFAYFQEDDRKIVVV
-384 ENTTVEDKVST
+384 ENTTVEDKVVT

-413 LANVKAILHKY
+413 LANVKTILDSY

-439 QELIFIENEY
+439 QELVFLD

>member
-1 MMNIFISPFYDT
+1 MTISPGYDAL
-13 VFFIDMLIRLM
+13 FFIDILIRLY
-24 ILQQISGLFLSNL
+24 IFQQISGFGMTTKKKIAIAVIITLASILLSGTFQL
-37 KKCWIAFLLTGCQI
+37 W
-51 VFYDIY
+51 
-57 LLLEPFSF
+57 EPFSLLLIVSF
-65 LVIIPF
+65 F
-71 LKTNWNGTQKLF
+71 KTDWNKTQKIF
-83 YGLLPF
+83 YCLLPF

-96 RIISLYLRF
+96 RIIGLYLRF
-105 VFQLDYFSLGLFFDI
+105 IFDIDIISFNSSPFFNI
-120 ILTLLLIPFYTLFFK
+120 ILTLLLVPFYTIFFK
-135 GLRIE
+135 GLGIE
-140 AKYLKV
+140 SKNLQV
-146 DTLDSDFKN
+146 DTLDQTFKKIFISLN
-155 MFIRLNISFI
+155 VFFITYILIIRGMIQLEIAIENGLILNIDTYFIR
-165 VYFLFVRTTVLI
+165 
-177 ERWVEMKVISVNW
+177 
-190 DPYYVRTNIVLLYFV
+190 TNVLLIYFTI
-205 LFTASLLYLNYR
+205 FIISMLYLNYQK
-217 NKEKQD
+217 KEKQD

-233 LTDLGRYSRH
+233 LADLGRYSRH

-356 AIDAAEQCVNGNI
+356 AIDAAEQCTNGNI
-369 VFAYFQEDDRKIIVV
+369 VFAYFQEYDRKIVVV
-384 ENTTVEDKVST
+384 ENTTVEDKVAT
-395 SHIFEYGH
+395 NHIFEYGH

-439 QELIFIENEY
+439 QELVFLE

>member
-1 MMNIFISPFYDT
+1 MNIFISPFYDT

-356 AIDAAEQCVNGNI
+356 AIDAAEQCTNGNI
-369 VFAYFQEDDRKIIVV
+369 VFAYFQEYDRKIVVV